1 MKKYIALISV
11 LFILPIAMDASI
23 LYVSTTG
30 NDDLARPDNPDLP
43 FLTLQAA
50 LDQTADGDTVRIAG
64 GTYPVTPI
72 VVPWYE
78 PLPEKMAPIRMIQKS
93 NITIEGQEN
102 TRIYAPGAGDVFA
115 MIDCTNIVVR
125 GIRFESDNPPVPD
138 GELNG
143 QSVPLLYSTV
153 HMRNNNDGISIS
165 NCQFSGFG
173 NHAISHLWSP
183 KTSQNVTVTDCTF
196 YNGGATNVTNLEVD
210 GAAVSGIGS
219 HWLVESN
226 YVENCQRGFE
236 IECFSPNLKHDIR
249 IQKNTLTNILEKG
262 IMLFATC
269 QDTNVP
275 VNFSDI
281 TIAHNKLIRVSYGI
295 FVSGG
300 DRIKIT
306 DNRVSYSDQVGIAA
320 LASFNNLSNVEVS
333 RNYVNSCVERGIQV
347 NSPSYNYKLSHAVIE
362 DNNINT
368 TGNSGIKVGG
378 EDILIQRNICKNC
391 GWMGMF
397 SGIQTH
403 GNDVR
408 MIGNRLSNNGT
419 SYMKYGIYIQSGST
433 NNYLADNIISAPS
446 IAPIFDAGQNTI
458 YKYALAI
465 ARNNDGQFTV
475 TSNSGPDYNVSLYTS
490 KDLNLWMLIDTQ
502 ISNSKGVA
510 TFTYTPNARNSKTF
524 FRATQDR

>member
-1 MKKYIALISV
+1 
-11 LFILPIAMDASI
+11 
-23 LYVSTTG
+23 
-30 NDDLARPDNPDLP
+30 
-43 FLTLQAA
+43 
-50 LDQTADGDTVRIAG
+50 
-64 GTYPVTPI
+64 
-72 VVPWYE
+72 
-78 PLPEKMAPIRMIQKS
+78 
-93 NITIEGQEN
+93 
-102 TRIYAPGAGDVFA
+102 
-115 MIDCTNIVVR
+115 
-125 GIRFESDNPPVPD
+125 
-138 GELNG
+138 
-143 QSVPLLYSTV
+143 
-153 HMRNNNDGISIS
+153 
-165 NCQFSGFG
+165 
-173 NHAISHLWSP
+173 
-183 KTSQNVTVTDCTF
+183 
-196 YNGGATNVTNLEVD
+196 
-210 GAAVSGIGS
+210 
-219 HWLVESN
+219 
-226 YVENCQRGFE
+226 
-236 IECFSPNLKHDIR
+236 
-249 IQKNTLTNILEKG
+249 
-262 IMLFATC
+262 MLFATC

-465 ARNNDGQFTV
+465 ARNDDGQFTV

>member
-93 NITIEGQEN
+93 NITIEGEEN
-102 TRIYAPGAGDVFA
+102 TLIYAPGAGDVFA

-333 RNYVNSCVERGIQV
+333 RNYVNSCVERGI
-347 NSPSYNYKLSHAVIE
+347 
-362 DNNINT
+362 
-368 TGNSGIKVGG
+368 
-378 EDILIQRNICKNC
+378 
-391 GWMGMF
+391 
-397 SGIQTH
+397 
-403 GNDVR
+403 
-408 MIGNRLSNNGT
+408 
-419 SYMKYGIYIQSGST
+419 
-433 NNYLADNIISAPS
+433 
-446 IAPIFDAGQNTI
+446 
-458 YKYALAI
+458 
-465 ARNNDGQFTV
+465 
-475 TSNSGPDYNVSLYTS
+475 
-490 KDLNLWMLIDTQ
+490 
-502 ISNSKGVA
+502 
-510 TFTYTPNARNSKTF
+510 
-524 FRATQDR
+524 